1 MNTNKFSVII
11 PTMWYSDRIN
21 RNLSNLEDCDMV
33 GEIILIDNNPPLKP
47 TEIPYTKVRY
57 ITKDTNIFVNP
68 AWNLGVGLSKY
79 DNICISN
86 DDVVFNNNIFQYII
100 EHIDKGVIGM
110 STENYYIK
118 EDKNYNIEKIENRGW
133 GWGCLI
139 FVSKQNWKPIDERLK
154 IACGDDWLLHHL
166 DGYQIN
172 GLSLGDDKI
181 SQTSLRGEFFAQQ
194 IQDIRLWSQY
204 SH

>member
-1 MNTNKFSVII
+1 
-11 PTMWYSDRIN
+11 MWYSDRIN

-33 GEIILIDNNPPLKP
+33 GEIILIDNNPSLKP

-68 AWNLGVGLSKY
+68 AWNLGVEVSKY

-86 DDVVFNNNIFQYII
+86 DDVVFSTKIFQFII
-100 EHIDKGVIGM
+100 NHIDKGVFGM
-110 STENYYIK
+110 STENYYLQKDDTFGIQ
-118 EDKNYNIEKIENRGW
+118 KIENRGW

-139 FVSKQNWKPIDERLK
+139 FLSKQNWKPIDERLK
-154 IACGDDWLLHHL
+154 IACGDDWLINHL
-166 DGYQIN
+166 GGYNIN